1 MLVAMLAPFPRSSLL
16 APVLAVTTVTLA
28 SVSLQA
34 QEHSTPIGVWE
45 SKDKS
50 PEVLRVDADR
60 IAYRTPKEFRA
71 FVARIDQADKSDKGS
86 FRLNFS
92 GIEVAWGFEIVG
104 DELRLWRGKK
114 ALIYARQAM
123 VPAEFEPKAMKIPKP
138 KRPTRRQKK
147 SIQKELLKRVRKDQQ
162 ARNGSTN
169 ARKLAKL
176 DADNT
181 EFLIKTVGA
190 VGWIDVGRFG
200 AEVSNAAWLLT
211 THCNDLTFM
220 IGVLPEIEK
229 DVTKKRLRDGEN
241 YAALYDRVQMFLGHK
256 QRYGTQIVADA
267 KGKHMVFS
275 LEDPKKVDAWR
286 RALRLSSLAES
297 LKMHEKW
304 TGGPIRLQDGF

>member
-1 MLVAMLAPFPRSSLL
+1 MLTPLPRLSLL
-16 APVLAVTTVTLA
+16 APALAMGTVTFA
-28 SVSLQA
+28 SVSIQA
-34 QEHSTPIGVWE
+34 QEHASHPSPIGVWE
-45 SKDKS
+45 SKGKS
-50 PEVLRVDADR
+50 PEVLRVDTDR
-60 IAYRTPKEFRA
+60 VAYRTPKEFRA
-71 FVARIDQADKSDKGS
+71 FVAKIDQADKSEKGS

-92 GIEVAWGFEIVG
+92 GIEVAWGFEIAG

-114 ALIYARQAM
+114 ALIYERQAM
-123 VPAEFEPKAMKIPKP
+123 APAGFEPQAMKIPKP
-138 KRPTRRQKK
+138 KRPTKRQKK
-147 SIQKELLKRVRKDQQ
+147 AIQKELLKRVRKDQQ
-162 ARNGSTN
+162 ARNSNTN
-169 ARKLAKL
+169 SRKLAKL

-229 DVTKKRLRDGEN
+229 DVKKKRLQDGEN
-241 YAALYDRVQMFLGHK
+241 YASLYDRVEMFLGRK
-256 QRYGTQIVADA
+256 QRYGTQIVTDA
-267 KGKHMVFS
+267 KGKYLVFS

-286 RALRLSSLAES
+286 RELRLSTLAES

-304 TGGPIRLQDGF
+304 TGGPIRLQDGY